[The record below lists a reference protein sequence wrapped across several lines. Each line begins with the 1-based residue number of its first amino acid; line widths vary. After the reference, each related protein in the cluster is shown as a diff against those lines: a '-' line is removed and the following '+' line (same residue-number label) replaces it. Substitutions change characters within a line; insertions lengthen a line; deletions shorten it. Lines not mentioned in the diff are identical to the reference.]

1 MRVSPSFFLR
11 KGCSD
16 INFLEKH
23 QAGWNFVQI
32 ARRHCQEFGKRPS
45 DATGRTL
52 IFRILARCLGPT
64 SWLKWGWRDSRSCAK
79 KFQQVET
86 RVRRNR
92 ARVLCFCTIRSS
104 NGLFEKCKKR
114 RQRRV
119 CNGVQLC
126 PDLTSWRSAR
136 IAGVLA
142 KISLFDG
149 TMLWIGNKRAAP

>member
-32 ARRHCQEFGKRPS
+32 ARRHCQEFGRRPS

-52 IFRILARCLGPT
+52 IFRILARCLGPM

-79 KFQQVET
+79 NSNRLKQGFAETVRESFAFARSGAAMGCSRSVKNADNDACAMASSFALISRVGDLRGSQACSQKFHY
-86 RVRRNR
+86 
-92 ARVLCFCTIRSS
+92 L
-104 NGLFEKCKKR
+104 
-114 RQRRV
+114 
-119 CNGVQLC
+119 
-126 PDLTSWRSAR
+126 
-136 IAGVLA
+136 
-142 KISLFDG
+142 
-149 TMLWIGNKRAAP
+149 MAPCSG